1 MKFYNMKNIFTNHP
15 NSIGETYFQHF
26 LKSMSFGIKLIF
38 IGFRAFIHAV
48 LPWCYEYSVSDY
60 VYKLNQTLQN
70 RKKTVNK

>member
-1 MKFYNMKNIFTNHP
+1 MKFYNMKNFFTNHP

-38 IGFRAFIHAV
+38 IGFCAFIHDV
-48 LPWCYEYSVSDY
+48 LPWCYENSVSDY

-70 RKKTVNK
+70 RKKSVNK